1 MEGFRPEDSFRGD
14 VARRY
19 DDELRG
25 DEEET
30 VQFLKQIAAG
40 RDCMELA
47 IGTGRIA
54 LPLAA
59 TGLRVDGIEL
69 SPDMIQV
76 LRAKP
81 GGSEVGVVNGDM
93 TAADMGRRYGLVYLV
108 FNSIGNV
115 ITQDGQVKC
124 FENAARHLD
133 EGGVFLLECRIPT
146 APKQADNGFFEVS
159 HPGTASVH
167 ITACRYDPISQVLD
181 LSHIDIGNDMVR
193 MVPLRLRLAHP
204 PEFDLMARCAGLVL
218 EQRYGGWNREPF
230 DARSWR
236 HISIYRKR

>member
-1 MEGFRPEDSFRGD
+1 
-14 VARRY
+14 
-19 DDELRG
+19 
-25 DEEET
+25 
-30 VQFLKQIAAG
+30 
-40 RDCMELA
+40 

-124 FENAARHLD
+124 FE
-133 EGGVFLLECRIPT
+133 
-146 APKQADNGFFEVS
+146 
-159 HPGTASVH
+159 
-167 ITACRYDPISQVLD
+167 
-181 LSHIDIGNDMVR
+181 
-193 MVPLRLRLAHP
+193 
-204 PEFDLMARCAGLVL
+204 
-218 EQRYGGWNREPF
+218 
-230 DARSWR
+230 
-236 HISIYRKR
+236 